1 MKIKYHQQHNNRR
14 KFSQFI
20 LIIAIFGII
29 FISLSISGQ
38 LQYITKYLYASALNA
53 ADNIVNKTSY
63 LHKILTPK
71 TTLLKENQELQTKI
85 KELKTVSQYNKAL
98 LVENNHL
105 KALLTTP
112 IGASNK
118 SLTYPNNNT
127 DSLARIID
135 YKNTLYG
142 TILTKLESGN
152 KPQIGD
158 LAHFGKLAIGTI
170 EDINGNF
177 ILIKLIT
184 ASSNKEDILI
194 GNNKTI
200 FYGDSNNTGYA
211 TLSRKIKIQVGDIV
225 SVPKFKGFILGSVVK
240 IEHDVEESIQTIRI
254 RAPIKISE
262 LQFISITHEK

>member
-20 LIIAIFGII
+20 LTITVFGII
-29 FISLSISGQ
+29 FIGLYISGQ
-38 LQYITKYLYASALNA
+38 LQYITKYLYASALSA
-53 ADNIVNKTSY
+53 TDNILNKSSY
-63 LHKILTPK
+63 IHNILIPK

-105 KALLTTP
+105 RALLTIP
-112 IGASNK
+112 IGVNNK
-118 SLTYPNNNT
+118 SLTYPKRDT
-127 DSLARIID
+127 DSLVRIID
-135 YKNTLYG
+135 YKDALYG

-152 KPQIGD
+152 KPEIGD
-158 LAHFGKLAIGTI
+158 LAHFGKLAIGTVK
-170 EDINGNF
+170 DVNGNF

-184 ASSNKEDILI
+184 ASSNKEDVLI

-225 SVPKFKGFILGSVVK
+225 SIPKFNGFILGSVVK
-240 IEHDVEESIQTIRI
+240 IEHDIEESIQTIRI